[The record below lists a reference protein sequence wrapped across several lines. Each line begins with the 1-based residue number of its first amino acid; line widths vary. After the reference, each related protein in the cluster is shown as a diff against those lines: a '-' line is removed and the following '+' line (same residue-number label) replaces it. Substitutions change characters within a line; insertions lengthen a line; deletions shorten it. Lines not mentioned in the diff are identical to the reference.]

1 VNFFI
6 NVIND
11 EEDDDEEDYEDV
23 IVVVTVVNLPSPNR
37 TRTAGCLGGN
47 SLDRRS

>member
-6 NVIND
+6 NVMND

-23 IVVVTVVNLPSPNR
+23 IVVVTVANLPSPNR
-37 TRTAGCLGGN
+37 TIFATF
-47 SLDRRS
+47 